1 MKHGGWESGN
11 EQLDDQLLLI
21 DRTTNKRTM
30 LTNRWVF
37 SEQELYELLQ
47 TAGRVQIDY
56 RRKGR
61 IPRA

>member
-1 MKHGGWESGN
+1 MKDGSWQSSS
-11 EQLDDQLLLI
+11 EQPEEQVLLI
-21 DRTTNKRTM
+21 EPHTNKPTLRPTSYA
-30 LTNRWVF
+30 F
-37 SEQELYELLQ
+37 SEQQLFELLQ

>member
-11 EQLDDQLLLI
+11 EQLDDQLMLI
-21 DRTTNKRTM
+21 DPRTNKPTM
-30 LTNRWVF
+30 QTNRWAF